1 MALSKLGRAS
11 PCLHRRHPCSARA
24 PRLLANLSFGPI
36 VQQAY
41 TPLAREGSECDSRS
55 VHESAV
61 SSEMGSSSNRQDASP
76 ASWSW
81 GFEFPRLHDFARLA
95 QW

>member
-24 PRLLANLSFGPI
+24 SRLLANLSFGPI
-36 VQQAY
+36 VQQSY

-55 VHESAV
+55 VHEVPFPQKWGRHPIGRMLALQA
-61 SSEMGSSSNRQDASP
+61 GHGDSSSPDSTISP
-76 ASWSW
+76 A
-81 GFEFPRLHDFARLA
+81 
-95 QW
+95 